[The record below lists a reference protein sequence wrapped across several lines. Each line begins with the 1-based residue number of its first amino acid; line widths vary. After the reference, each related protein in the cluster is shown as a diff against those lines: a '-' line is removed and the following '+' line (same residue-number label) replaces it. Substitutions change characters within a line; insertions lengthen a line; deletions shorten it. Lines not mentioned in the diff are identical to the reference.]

1 MAARLPPTCRS
12 AQDGLSDTCRN
23 VIDATFTVVMTRVVV
38 CAVWDSST
46 VAAVG
51 SEPKDNI
58 WKTSKVQRQEAAATV
73 VTAEVML
80 RME

>member
-12 AQDGLSDTCRN
+12 AQDDLSDTCKN
-23 VIDATFTVVMTRVVV
+23 VIRAIFTAMMTHVVV

-46 VAAVG
+46 AMAAG
-51 SEPKDNI
+51 SKPKNNG
-58 WKTSKVQRQEAAATV
+58 WKTSEVQLQMAMATV
-73 VTAEVML
+73 VIVEAML